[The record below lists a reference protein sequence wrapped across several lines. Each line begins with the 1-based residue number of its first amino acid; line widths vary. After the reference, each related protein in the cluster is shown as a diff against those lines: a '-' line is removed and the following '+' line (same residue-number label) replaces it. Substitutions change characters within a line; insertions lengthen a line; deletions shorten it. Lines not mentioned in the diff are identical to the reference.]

1 MTETTLIRP
10 RYLLLAASDLV
21 YNPHLHLQGQ
31 IKAAS
36 KIISE
41 YFDEVDASLDD
52 GKTITQSL
60 AGRKQIQKSMQN
72 LIHSARLQG
81 FQLGS
86 RLSKR
91 QMPVGYGKELWAK
104 AGRQADNVNRL
115 MTRTTRRRLINTPD
129 SDYVLASDRADMA
142 ARYEASRAYFRGVQD
157 AVSGGSYHKAWI
169 TSSMEPCN
177 DCTDNEGQG
186 YIPVDQVF
194 ESGDIFPAAH
204 QHCLC
209 GIAMKRG

>member
-1 MTETTLIRP
+1 MTEPTTIRP
-10 RYLLLAASDLV
+10 RFLLLASSDYV
-21 YNPHLHLQGQ
+21 FNPHLHIQGQ

-36 KIISE
+36 KIIAE
-41 YFDEVDASLDD
+41 YFGEVDAAIDT
-52 GKTITQSL
+52 GKTIQQSL
-60 AGRKQIQKSMQN
+60 AGRKQIHKSMQV

-86 RLSKR
+86 KVSKK

-104 AGRQADNVNRL
+104 AGRRANNVDRL
-115 MTRTTRRRLINTPD
+115 MNRTTRRRLTDVPD
-129 SDYVLASDRADMA
+129 SDYVLGSDRAVMA
-142 ARYEASRAYFRGVQD
+142 ARYEASRAYFRGLQD
-157 AVSGGSYHKAWI
+157 AVSGRNYHKAWI

-177 DCTDNEGQG
+177 DCIDNEGQG

-204 QHCLC
+204 QNCMC